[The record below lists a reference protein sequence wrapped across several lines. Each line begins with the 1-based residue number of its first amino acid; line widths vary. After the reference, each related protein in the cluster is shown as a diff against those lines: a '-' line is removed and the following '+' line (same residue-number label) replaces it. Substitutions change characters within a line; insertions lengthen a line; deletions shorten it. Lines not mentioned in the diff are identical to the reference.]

1 MARDQADG
9 PAPETAKDRAK
20 DRIVLLDSLRGLAIL
35 GILICNI
42 PVAFEPEVVAESVP
56 FWPHGQAPASLAVW
70 WITQTFFQQKFYTL
84 FGMLFGASVL
94 LVGGDGGER
103 GRTVM
108 IVKRLLALLA
118 IGLFHGLVLWQGDVL
133 SFYAVVGL
141 VVLLVRGWSAR
152 RLLATG
158 IVLHLAIQAWEL
170 WRTLS
175 RAARFD
181 QPVPPDMAAR
191 IAKRAAA
198 ESAQY
203 QGDFMSSLTQNAR
216 GYWDFVTSSWQWP
229 PIWPLMV
236 LALMLMGMGLFKTG
250 VLKGELSPTAH
261 KALAAVG
268 LSALV
273 LVAAVLALYLAV
285 PSHPQML
292 GRLARW
298 MQAITAP
305 AVSLGY
311 LALLALA
318 LDGRV
323 WRAVPAML
331 APVGQMAFTNYLMQ
345 SVIMTVLAYG
355 GRGPALFGK
364 LDRPA
369 LAGIVLV
376 SWLAQ
381 ILWSRWWLK
390 RFTMGPLEW
399 VWRLAYRGPAP
410 LRRAA

>member
-1 MARDQADG
+1 MAKDLADG
-9 PAPETAKDRAK
+9 HAGDRTR

-70 WITQTFFQQKFYTL
+70 WITQAFFQQKFYTL

-94 LVGGDGGER
+94 LVGGDGGDR

-108 IVKRLLALLA
+108 IVKRL
-118 IGLFHGLVLWQGDVL
+118 
-133 SFYAVVGL
+133 
-141 VVLLVRGWSAR
+141 
-152 RLLATG
+152 
-158 IVLHLAIQAWEL
+158 
-170 WRTLS
+170 
-175 RAARFD
+175 
-181 QPVPPDMAAR
+181 
-191 IAKRAAA
+191 
-198 ESAQY
+198 
-203 QGDFMSSLTQNAR
+203 
-216 GYWDFVTSSWQWP
+216 
-229 PIWPLMV
+229 

-250 VLKGELSPTAH
+250 VLKGQLPATAH

-273 LVAAVLALYLAV
+273 LVAAVLGLYLAV

-292 GRLARW
+292 ARLARW
-298 MQAITAP
+298 MQALTAP

-318 LDGRV
+318 LDSRF
-323 WRAVPAML
+323 WRAVPALL

-355 GRGPALFGK
+355 GRGPELFGK

-369 LAGIVLV
+369 LAGIVAAM
-376 SWLAQ
+376 WAAQ
-381 ILWSRWWLK
+381 ILWSHWWLK

-410 LRRAA
+410 LRRAG